1 MMWVNFF
8 GSNKNRNV
16 DYNICFCDFGSGRL
30 SQRHHG
36 HMSARVVDG
45 IETCESGREHPT
57 YDTQL
62 FLSPLF
68 LPPPTSASRPLSQ
81 SAVAHTFVF
90 FISPFAALSCS
101 AFLAHNLMLRLFG
114 FNTQRPTDQVH
125 ARTSGRDPTV
135 HLCLSLSLSAAAWEE
150 WLSLLACLY
159 SSASMSSEHGVLTHV
174 HPNACVLAQGLPNQV
189 PDLFFP
195 RACLRGVGPDNIH
208 TQPTTQ
214 HPQQVEIST
223 TSTG

>member
-8 GSNKNRNV
+8 DPNNKRNV

-45 IETCESGREHPT
+45 IETYESGREHPT

-81 SAVAHTFVF
+81 STVTHTIVF

-101 AFLAHNLMLRLFG
+101 AFLAHNLMLGLFG
-114 FNTQRPTDQVH
+114 FNVQRLADQVCTQE
-125 ARTSGRDPTV
+125 RVSEIPRSISV
-135 HLCLSLSLSAAAWEE
+135 SLCRCLERMVV
-150 WLSLLACLY
+150 LACLSV
-159 SSASMSSEHGVLTHV
+159 SSALMSSAQGVLTHV

-208 TQPTTQ
+208 TQSTTQ